1 MENKKMTF
9 DEEMKL
15 WETRANDEFGKILKK
30 IQKATKDYLCSWEEM
45 GIEYNSL
52 SYPITSYSL
61 DGNREYTAK
70 QIYLI
75 LYNYDILGNHRNV
88 KKLVK
93 EMLKLANLENY
104 K

>member
-1 MENKKMTF
+1 MTL

-15 WETRANDEFGKILKK
+15 WEERANDEFGTILNKIK
-30 IQKATKDYLCSWEEM
+30 KATKNYLYSWEEM
-45 GIEYNSL
+45 GIEYNAISE
-52 SYPITSYSL
+52 YIASYSL
-61 DGNREYTAK
+61 DGNRKYVATCIKEV
-70 QIYLI
+70 LE
-75 LYNYDILGNHRNV
+75 NYDILGNHRNI